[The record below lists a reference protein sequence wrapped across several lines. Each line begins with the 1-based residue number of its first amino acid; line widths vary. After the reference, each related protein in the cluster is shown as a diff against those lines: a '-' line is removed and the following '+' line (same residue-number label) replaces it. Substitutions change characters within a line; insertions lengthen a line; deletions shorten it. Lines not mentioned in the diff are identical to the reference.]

1 MNAKVTPNS
10 TSTPQTAGDGL
21 RFYGV
26 WLLGIAALIGLPM
39 VFSSGGSLTTFSLI
53 GIAIVFA
60 LSYNILLGQTGLL
73 SFGHAVHYGLGG
85 FAACHIM
92 NAVVAHKWPIPLPFI
107 PLFAGL
113 GGLVFAIIIGWVMTK
128 RAGTVFAMIS
138 LGIGELVASSS
149 LILRS
154 VFGGEAGITAD
165 RTALPKIF
173 GWSFGPQ
180 LQVYYL
186 IAFWLVLSAI
196 AMYALTRTPLG
207 RISNAVR
214 DNPERVQFIGYDP
227 HVVRY
232 LAFCFAGFF
241 AGVAGGLAAINFEI
255 ANSAYLGAIQSG
267 LVLFST
273 FIGGTAYFFGPILGA
288 ILVTYLQLGLTSVTS
303 VWQLYFGII
312 FIGIVMFSPGGIA
325 GLLMMHRPLIR
336 AGTLRTVIPSYLVAI
351 VPTLALACGVILTI
365 ETVARYSGDEAINLF
380 GIGFKPQSPVT
391 WIVAAVL
398 LVGGGF
404 VARLSWRRIAEAW
417 DRAATVARDRGYLA

>member
-1 MNAKVTPNS
+1 MTTATTS
-10 TSTPQTAGDGL
+10 TSNVKGEPAGGNL
-21 RFYGV
+21 RFYGI
-26 WLLGIAALIGLPM
+26 WLISAVVLIVLPLI
-39 VFSSGGSLTTFSLI
+39 FSSGGSLTSFSLI

-85 FAACHIM
+85 FAACHMM
-92 NAVVAHKWPIPLPFI
+92 NAVVSHGWPIPLPFI
-107 PLFAGL
+107 PLFGGI
-113 GGLVFAIIIGWVMTK
+113 GGLVFAVIIGWVMTK

-154 VFGGEAGITAD
+154 VFGGEAGITTD
-165 RTALPKIF
+165 RTALPKLL

-207 RISNAVR
+207 RICNAVR

-241 AGVAGGLAAINFEI
+241 AGIAGGLAAINFEI
-255 ANSAYLGAIQSG
+255 ANSAYLGAQQSG
-267 LVLFST
+267 TVLFAT
-273 FIGGTAYFFGPILGA
+273 YIGGVGFFIGPIVGA
-288 ILVTYLQLGLTSVTS
+288 IFVTLLSLGLSDLTQ
-303 VWQLYFGII
+303 VWQLYFGVI
-312 FIGIVMFSPGGIA
+312 FIAVVMFAPGGIT
-325 GLLMMHRPLIR
+325 GLLMMHRPL
-336 AGTLRTVIPSYLVAI
+336 LK
-351 VPTLALACGVILTI
+351 
-365 ETVARYSGDEAINLF
+365 ARSEEHT
-380 GIGFKPQSPVT
+380 S
-391 WIVAAVL
+391 
-398 LVGGGF
+398 
-404 VARLSWRRIAEAW
+404 
-417 DRAATVARDRGYLA
+417 

>member
-1 MNAKVTPNS
+1 MN
-10 TSTPQTAGDGL
+10 TSKPAAEAV

-26 WLLGIAALIGLPM
+26 WLIGIIALIVLPL
-39 VFSSGGSLTTFSLI
+39 VFSSGGSLTSFSLI

-85 FAACHIM
+85 FAACHMM
-92 NAVVAHKWPIPLPFI
+92 NAVVSHGWPIPLPFI
-107 PLFAGL
+107 PLFGGL
-113 GGLVFAIIIGWVMTK
+113 GGLVFAMIVGWVMTK

-138 LGIGELVASSS
+138 LGIAELVASSS

-154 VFGGEAGITAD
+154 VFGGESGISTD
-165 RTALPKIF
+165 RTALPKMF
-173 GWSFGPQ
+173 GWTFGPQ

-186 IAFWLVLSAI
+186 IAFWLVISAI

-232 LAFCFAGFF
+232 IAFCFAGFF

-273 FIGGTAYFFGPILGA
+273 FIGGVAYFFGPILGA

-303 VWQLYFGII
+303 VWQLYFGIV
-312 FIGIVMFSPGGIA
+312 FIGIVMLSPGGIA
-325 GLLMMHRPLIR
+325 GLLMMHRPLVR
-336 AGTLRTVIPSYLVAI
+336 AGTLSIVIPSYLVAV
-351 VPTLALACGVILTI
+351 VPTVALACGVILTI
-365 ETVARYSGDEAINLF
+365 ESIARAHSGQNNPINLF
-380 GIGFKPQSPVT
+380 GIAFNPASPVT
-391 WIVAAVL
+391 WVSAAVL
-398 LVGGGF
+398 VVGGFF
-404 VARLSWRRIAEAW
+404 VARLTWRRIADAW

>member
-1 MNAKVTPNS
+1 MSAAT
-10 TSTPQTAGDGL
+10 TATNGSSSSAADNL

-26 WLLGIAALIGLPM
+26 WLVGIVALILLPM
-39 VFSSGGSLTTFSLI
+39 VFSSGGSLTSFSLI
-53 GIAIVFA
+53 GIAIIFA

-85 FAACHIM
+85 FAACHMM
-92 NAVVAHKWPIPLPFI
+92 NAVASHGWPIPLPFI
-107 PLFAGL
+107 PLFGGL
-113 GGLVFAIIIGWVMTK
+113 GGLAFAMLVGWVMTK

-154 VFGGEAGITAD
+154 VFGGEAGITTD
-165 RTALPKIF
+165 RTALPKMF

-180 LQVYYL
+180 RQVYYL

-273 FIGGTAYFFGPILGA
+273 FIGGVAYFFGPILGA
-288 ILVTYLQLGLTSVTS
+288 ILVTYLQLGLTNVTS

-312 FIGIVMFSPGGIA
+312 FIGIVMYAPGGVA
-325 GLLMMHRPLIR
+325 GLLMMHRPLVR
-336 AGTLRTVIPSYLVAI
+336 AGTLATVIPSYLVAV
-351 VPTLALACGVILTI
+351 VPTVALACGFILTI
-365 ETVARYSGDEAINLF
+365 ETVARNHGGRGNPINLS
-380 GIGFKPQSPVT
+380 GIAFAPASPVT
-391 WIVAAVL
+391 WVTAAVL
-398 LVGGGF
+398 
-404 VARLSWRRIAEAW
+404 
-417 DRAATVARDRGYLA
+417 

>member
-1 MNAKVTPNS
+1 MTNAT
-10 TSTPQTAGDGL
+10 TSKATVKPAGGSV

-26 WLLGIAALIGLPM
+26 WLIGIAALIVLPM
-39 VFSSGGSLTTFSLI
+39 IFSSGGSLTSFSLI

-85 FAACHIM
+85 FAACHMM
-92 NAVVAHKWPIPLPFI
+92 NAVVSHGWPISLPFI
-107 PLFAGL
+107 PLFGGL
-113 GGLVFAIIIGWVMTK
+113 GGLVFAMIIGWVMTK

-154 VFGGEAGITAD
+154 VFGGESGITTD
-165 RTALPKIF
+165 RTALPKML

-207 RISNAVR
+207 RICNAVR

-232 LAFCFAGFF
+232 IAFCFAGFF
-241 AGVAGGLAAINFEI
+241 SGIAGGLAAINFEI

-273 FIGGTAYFFGPILGA
+273 FIGGTAFFFGPILGA
-288 ILVTYLQLGLTSVTS
+288 ILVTYLQLGLTNLTTA
-303 VWQLYFGII
+303 WQLYFGII
-312 FIGIVMFSPGGIA
+312 FIGIVMYAPGGIA

-336 AGTLRTVIPSYLVAI
+336 AGTLWTVIPSYLVAI
-351 VPTLALACGVILTI
+351 VPTVALACGVILTI
-365 ETVARYSGDEAINLF
+365 ETVARFSGGDAINLF
-380 GIGFKPQSPVT
+380 GIAFNPTSPVT
-391 WIVAAVL
+391 WIAAAILV
-398 LVGGGF
+398 VGGAF
-404 VARLSWRRIAEAW
+404 VARLTWRRIAEAW